1 MKFDEDLVDSRN
13 LPELIE
19 LMDTRQPEPEP
30 EREEISYDD
39 EQIHLF
45 LWEQHQTELEAKRRV
60 QEATERQ
67 ERERLCL
74 EQDEAY
80 RESEALDRLLVSP
93 EFEEVSAEEMR
104 RVRLLRFGA
113 S

>member
-1 MKFDEDLVDSRN
+1 ME
-13 LPELIE
+13 
-19 LMDTRQPEPEP
+19 TRQPEPEP

-45 LWEQHQTELEAKRRV
+45 LWEQHQTELEAQRRVQEAERRV

-67 ERERLCL
+67 ERERLRI

-80 RESEALDRLLVSP
+80 RESEALDRLQMSP
-93 EFEEVSAEEMR
+93 EFEEVSVEEMR
-104 RVRLLRFGA
+104 RVRLLRFGI